1 MEFNFFESQSLNFFS
16 SDLLHWLSVSASS
29 FALIFAAEFGDKS
42 QLVCMTL
49 AFKHRAMPVFLGAI
63 TAFIFL
69 NGLAVVFGA
78 TIASWIPGY
87 VIAAIVMLL
96 FAGFGLNALLAKDEE
111 DEDNPAPMKIHNLF
125 FATFVLI
132 TFAEFGDKT
141 QLAVVA
147 LSSTALP
154 MAVWVGSTAALAAT
168 SAIGVFAG
176 RKILQKISFELLHR
190 ISGVIFIVLAAY
202 AGYSAYLKM
211 PDQLI
216 SKLKNEIVHF
226 VN

>member
-154 MAVWVGSTAALAAT
+154 MAVWVGSTAALATT

-216 SKLKNEIVHF
+216 SNLKNEIVHF

>member
-1 MEFNFFESQSLNFFS
+1 MEFNFFEFQSLNFFS

-154 MAVWVGSTAALAAT
+154 MAVWVGSTAALATT

-216 SKLKNEIVHF
+216 SNLKNEIVHF

>member
-1 MEFNFFESQSLNFFS
+1 MEFNFFDFQSLNFFS
-16 SDLLHWLSVSASS
+16 TDLLHWLSVSASS

-49 AFKHRAMPVFLGAI
+49 AFKHRAIPVFLGAVV
-63 TAFIFL
+63 AFIFL

-78 TIASWIPGY
+78 AIASWIPGY

-154 MAVWVGSTAALAAT
+154 MAVWAGSTAALAAT

-190 ISGVIFIVLAAY
+190 ISGVIFIVLAAF

>member
-154 MAVWVGSTAALAAT
+154 MAVWVGSTAALATT

-190 ISGVIFIVLAAY
+190 ISGIIFIVLAAY

>member
-1 MEFNFFESQSLNFFS
+1 MESFFHEFRNLNFLS
-16 SDLLHWLSVSASS
+16 TDLLHWLSVSASS

-49 AFKHRAMPVFLGAI
+49 AFKHRAMPVFLGAVA
-63 TAFIFL
+63 AFILL

-78 TIASWIPGY
+78 AIASWIPDY
-87 VIAAIVMLL
+87 IIASIVMLL
-96 FAGFGLNALLAKDEE
+96 FAGFGFNALLTQDEE
-111 DEDNPAPMKIHNLF
+111 EDDSPTPMKIHNMF
-125 FATFVLI
+125 FATFILI
-132 TFAEFGDKT
+132 IFAEFGDKT

-154 MAVWVGSTAALAAT
+154 LAVWTGSTIALAST

-176 RKILQKISFELLHR
+176 RKILQKISFRLLHR
-190 ISGVIFIVLAAY
+190 LSGIFFIVLAAF
-202 AGYSAYLKM
+202 AGYTAYLKI

-216 SKLKNEIVHF
+216 SNLKNEIVHLI
-226 VN
+226 N

>member
-1 MEFNFFESQSLNFFS
+1 MEFSFQELQKLNFFS
-16 SDLLHWLSVSASS
+16 TELLHWLSVSASS

-49 AFKHRAMPVFLGAI
+49 AFKHRAMPVFLGAA

-69 NGLAVVFGA
+69 NALAVVFGA
-78 TIASWIPGY
+78 AIASWIPNY
-87 VIAAIVMLL
+87 VIAVIVMLL
-96 FAGFGLNALLAKDEE
+96 FAGFGINALLANAEE
-111 DEDNPAPMKIHNLF
+111 DEDDPAPMKIHNMF

-154 MAVWVGSTAALAAT
+154 IAVWTGSTLALVST

-176 RKILQKISFELLHR
+176 RKILQKISIKLLHR
-190 ISGVIFIVLAAY
+190 ISGVIFIVLAAF

-211 PDQLI
+211 PDHLI
-216 SKLKNEIVHF
+216 TNLKNDLSHF

>member
-1 MEFNFFESQSLNFFS
+1 MEFNFFDFQSLHFFS
-16 SDLLHWLSVSASS
+16 TDLLHWLSVSASS

-49 AFKHRAMPVFLGAI
+49 AFKHRAIPVFLGAVA
-63 TAFIFL
+63 AFIFL

-78 TIASWIPGY
+78 AIASWIPGY

-154 MAVWVGSTAALAAT
+154 MAVWAGSTAALAAT

-190 ISGVIFIVLAAY
+190 ISGVIFIVLAAF